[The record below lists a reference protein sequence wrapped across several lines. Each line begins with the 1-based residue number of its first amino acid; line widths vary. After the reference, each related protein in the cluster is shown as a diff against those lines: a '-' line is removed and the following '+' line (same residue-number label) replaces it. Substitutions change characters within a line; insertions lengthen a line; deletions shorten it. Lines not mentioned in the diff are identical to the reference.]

1 MKKPRKNLG
10 QCSPHSKNLGLN
22 SKAYWSNWNAI
33 PAAFAEKL
41 PESAE
46 SEHEIARESNV
57 SY

>member
-1 MKKPRKNLG
+1 MDLKMRQGNSL
-10 QCSPHSKNLGLN
+10 LN

-33 PAAFAEKL
+33 PVAFAEKL

-46 SEHEIARESNV
+46 SEHEIAHEINV